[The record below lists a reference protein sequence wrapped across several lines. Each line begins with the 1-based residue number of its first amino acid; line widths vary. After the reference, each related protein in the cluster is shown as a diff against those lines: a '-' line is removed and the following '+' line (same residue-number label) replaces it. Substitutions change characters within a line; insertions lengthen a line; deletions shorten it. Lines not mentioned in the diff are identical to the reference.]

1 MSPTRDVAARIP
13 ATVRALRWILFAL
26 LLAAAVLTLVGAPE
40 LGRAVAAG
48 RWPRAALAIPPAALA
63 TFIAVYAAYR
73 FVLVRAGRYPAG
85 KALAQV
91 GLMVIALGVVAGV
104 VLDEVQGERAQTAAA
119 PVELGRPLRSSD
131 PVVRAMAAELVRYRD
146 REAAVRYVGR
156 LIELLDDR
164 SPEVRRQARAS
175 LAALA
180 GRDVGGEGPT
190 AAARWREYWAR
201 EGIAR

>member
-1 MSPTRDVAARIP
+1 
-13 ATVRALRWILFAL
+13 
-26 LLAAAVLTLVGAPE
+26 
-40 LGRAVAAG
+40 
-48 RWPRAALAIPPAALA
+48 
-63 TFIAVYAAYR
+63 
-73 FVLVRAGRYPAG
+73 
-85 KALAQV
+85 
-91 GLMVIALGVVAGV
+91 
-104 VLDEVQGERAQTAAA
+104 VQGERAQTAAA